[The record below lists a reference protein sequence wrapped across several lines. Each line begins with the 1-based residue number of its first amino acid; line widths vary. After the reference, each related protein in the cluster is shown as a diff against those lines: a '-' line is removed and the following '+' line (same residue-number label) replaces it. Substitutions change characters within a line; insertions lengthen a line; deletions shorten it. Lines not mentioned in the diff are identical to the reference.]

1 MRLPGFIKEIQGLNR
16 NIKVYLVTIFLSNLS
31 FGVFQADFNLYILSL
46 GLTPDFLGIILSLAP
61 FAQAITAIPIGF
73 LAEKIGHKRSLILV
87 NLVVGLAYLM
97 RVISTNR
104 WIILAGSF
112 LAGVMACGY
121 FIIQLPFLSHYA
133 GENKNLP
140 FTFAN
145 LIMFSATS
153 FGALLGGFLP
163 RWIAPLALG
172 TVPSFR
178 LVLAA
183 FSLLI
188 IVGTLPLF
196 LLSRDKPSDTT
207 HISLSP
213 YLKGI
218 DGSTIKFAVVEL
230 FIGFGLAFL
239 IFFMNLFFV
248 FHYGSDIESFGIM
261 NLILIIPLTIILL
274 VGPALALRF
283 KNLRVVLAARLV
295 SVFLAAAVGLTTSAV
310 IGGGAY
316 ILFRSFT
323 SLSQTLWFAFAASI
337 ATRRSRMATSAWLE
351 ITFQIGLGI
360 AALVGG
366 RLIASGAYFT
376 IGMLSALSMAVSF
389 VLTYIF
395 FGRRAKLSK
404 SANPAQ
410 N

>member
-1 MRLPGFIKEIQGLNR
+1 MRHPNFITEIQGLNR
-16 NIKVYLVTIFLSNLS
+16 NIRVYLVTIFLANLS

-46 GLTPDFLGIILSLAP
+46 GLTPDFLGIILSLTP
-61 FAQAITAIPIGF
+61 FAQAMTAIPIGF

-97 RVISTNR
+97 RVLSPSR

-121 FIIQLPFLSHYA
+121 FIIELPFLSHYA

-153 FGALLGGFLP
+153 LGALLGGFLP

-172 TVPSFR
+172 ATPSYR
-178 LVLAA
+178 LVLAG

-188 IVGTLPLF
+188 IAGTLPLF
-196 LLSRDKPSDTT
+196 LLSRDKPKDTS
-207 HISLSP
+207 HISFSP

-218 DGSTIKFAVVEL
+218 DASTVKFAAVEL
-230 FIGFGLAFL
+230 FIGLGFAFL

-248 FHYGSDIESFGIM
+248 FHYRSTIESYGIM
-261 NLILIIPLTIILL
+261 NLILILPLTIILL
-274 VGPALALRF
+274 IGPVLAKRF
-283 KNLRVVLAARLV
+283 RNLRIILVGRLV
-295 SVFLAAAVGLTTSAV
+295 SVFLAAIVGLTTNAA
-310 IGGGAY
+310 IGGGAF

-366 RLIASGAYFT
+366 RLINADAYLM
-376 IGMLSALSMAVSF
+376 IGMLSALSMAAAF
-389 VLTYIF
+389 FLTYFF
-395 FGRRAKLSK
+395 FGRNDEFSRPS
-404 SANPAQ
+404 
-410 N
+410 

>member
-61 FAQAITAIPIGF
+61 FAQAVTAIPIGF

-97 RVISTNR
+97 RVISANR

-196 LLSRDKPSDTT
+196 LLSRDKPSDTS

-218 DGSTIKFAVVEL
+218 DGSTIKFAAVEL

-274 VGPALALRF
+274 VGPALAMRF
-283 KNLRVVLAARLV
+283 GNLKVVLAARMV
-295 SVFLAAAVGLTTSAV
+295 SVFLAAAVGLTTRAV

-395 FGRRAKLSK
+395 FGRKAKLSK